1 MFFLKISI
9 FWKVCWSITPVI
21 LTAIFVIAIIPPY
34 YEAPTY
40 QGSQETI
47 YYPEWAHHIGWFL
60 TLVSAMQIPLIAIF
74 MVVYD
79 DDFRA
84 EVEEFFHEM
93 DRDFDGRLSF
103 EVLDFIF
110 IHHHIVITYI
120 SIINQS

>member
-1 MFFLKISI
+1 MHNSIFFLKISI

-74 MVVYD
+74 MLVYYGCKGKI
-79 DDFRA
+79 RQ
-84 EVEEFFHEM
+84 
-93 DRDFDGRLSF
+93 
-103 EVLDFIF
+103 
-110 IHHHIVITYI
+110 VIIPIYATRFG
-120 SIINQS
+120 